1 MLVFALSALKPKKPQ
16 PLENDCSQTVI
27 DLVRNP
33 ETEPVAPVAPVLP
46 SMPFV
51 PGAPCKP
58 CSPVT
63 PVSPLSPF
71 SPRGPEP
78 PSVVDRSVFL
88 HVDAALI
95 IPVFLSIQTE
105 STSPCGTATAEGV
118 GEGVSSAVAVP
129 NPKEP
134 IKIPENNAIA
144 ILVLSFFVMYP
155 Q

>member
-1 MLVFALSALKPKKPQ
+1 MLPFSALKLKNPLQ
-16 PLENDCSQTVI
+16 LLENDCSQTVI

-51 PGAPCKP
+51 PGVPCNPCKP
-58 CSPVT
+58 VA

-129 NPKEP
+129 NPNEP

>member
-1 MLVFALSALKPKKPQ
+1 MLPLSALKLKNPLQ
-16 PLENDCSQTVI
+16 LLENDCSQTVI

-33 ETEPVAPVAPVLP
+33 ETVPVAPVAPVLP

-51 PGAPCKP
+51 PGAPCNP
-58 CSPVT
+58 CNPVT

-78 PSVVDRSVFL
+78 PRVVERSVFL
-88 HVDAALI
+88 QVDAALT

-129 NPKEP
+129 NPNEP

-144 ILVLSFFVMYP
+144 ILVLSFFVMY
-155 Q
+155 QQ

>member
-1 MLVFALSALKPKKPQ
+1 MDFVRS
-16 PLENDCSQTVI
+16 PL
-27 DLVRNP
+27 
-33 ETEPVAPVAPVLP
+33 TEPVAPVAPVLP

-51 PGAPCKP
+51 PGVPCNPCK
-58 CSPVT
+58 PVT

-78 PSVVDRSVFL
+78 PRVVERSVFL
-88 HVDAALI
+88 HVDAALT

-105 STSPCGTATAEGV
+105 ITSPCGTTTAEGV
-118 GEGVSSAVAVP
+118 GEGVSSAVAFP
-129 NPKEP
+129 NPNEP
-134 IKIPENNAIA
+134 INIPENNAIA